1 MTLPDFLHP
10 FARPCA
16 TDFVRVVRGEGA
28 LVYDDRGREYVDAM
42 GALWFCHVGH
52 GRTEIAD
59 AVGAQL
65 GTLAAFH
72 AFDRFSNEPAER
84 LCTRLA
90 GLAPMPDARV
100 FLTTSGSEAV
110 DSALK
115 LVRAARSVG
124 GEPHRRV
131 VVSVVGAYHGVTYG
145 GLAAGGLPL
154 NQEHFGPMLPDVVQ
168 VPRHDAGAVAQLLAE
183 RGDEIAAVLVEPV
196 LGAGGVHPPPEG
208 YLAELRRLCDEAG
221 AWLVLDEVI
230 CGFGRLGTTWA
241 AQRYG
246 VQPDLVTFAKGVT
259 SGYVPLG
266 GVLVGT
272 AVRARLEADSAFVLR
287 HGHTW
292 SGHAGACA
300 AALANLDVLDRERLV
315 ERVPALG
322 ARLSAGLRSL
332 ADDGLVAEV
341 RGEGAVWAVG
351 LVDGADAVAVREG
364 MLQRGVIGRAIGAS
378 TLSFCPPYVT
388 TDEQVDRTV
397 DALRASLVRTV

>member
-10 FARPCA
+10 FARPAA
-16 TDFVRVVRGEGA
+16 TDFLRLVRGEGA
-28 LVYDDRGREYVDAM
+28 LVTDDRGRDYVDAM
-42 GALWFCHVGH
+42 GGLWFCHVGH
-52 GRTEIAD
+52 GRREIAE

-65 GTLAAFH
+65 GTLASFH
-72 AFDRFSNEPAER
+72 AFERFTNEPAER
-84 LCTRLA
+84 LCAVLA
-90 GLAPMPDARV
+90 EQAPMADARV

-124 GEPHRRV
+124 GEPQRRV
-131 VVSVVGAYHGVTYG
+131 VVSLEGAYHGVTYG

-168 VPRHDAGAVAQLLAE
+168 VPRHDAAAVAQLLAE
-183 RGDEIAAVLVEPV
+183 RGDEVAAVLVEPV

-208 YLAELRRLCDEAG
+208 YLAELRRLCDDAG

-246 VQPDLVTFAKGVT
+246 VSPDLVTFAKGVT

-266 GVLVGT
+266 GVLVGA
-272 AVRARLEADSAFVLR
+272 AVRARLEADPAFLLR

-300 AALANLDVLDRERLV
+300 AALANLEVLEREELPD
-315 ERVPALG
+315 RVPALG
-322 ARLSAGLRSL
+322 GRLSEGLRAL
-332 ADDGLVAEV
+332 AADGLVAEV

-351 LVDGADAVAVREG
+351 LADGVDAVAVREA
-364 MLQRGVIGRAIGAS
+364 MLDRGVIGRAIGAS
-378 TLSFCPPYVT
+378 TLTFCPPYVT
-388 TDEQVDRTV
+388 TDQQVDRTL
-397 DALRASLVRTV
+397 DALRGSLV

>member
-1 MTLPDFLHP
+1 MPLSAFLHP
-10 FARPCA
+10 FARPSA
-16 TDFVRVVRGEGA
+16 TDFLRLVRGEGA
-28 LVYDDRGREYVDAM
+28 LVYDDHGRDYVDAM
-42 GALWFCHVGH
+42 GGLWFCHVGH

-65 GTLAAFH
+65 GTLASFH
-72 AFDRFSNEPAER
+72 AFERFTNEPAER
-84 LCTRLA
+84 LCAELA
-90 GLAPMPDARV
+90 QRAPLPDARV

-115 LVRAARSVG
+115 LVRVARSVS

-131 VVSVVGAYHGVTYG
+131 VISLEGAYHGVTYG

-154 NQEHFGPMLPDVVQ
+154 NQEHFGAMLPDVVQ
-168 VPRHDAGAVAQLLAE
+168 VPRHDAGAVARALEQ
-183 RGDEIAAVLVEPV
+183 RGDEVAAVLVEPV
-196 LGAGGVHPPPEG
+196 LGAGGVYPPPEG
-208 YLAELRRLCDEAG
+208 YLPELRRLCDEAG

-241 AQRYG
+241 AQRYD

-266 GVLVGT
+266 GVLVGP
-272 AVRARLEADSAFVLR
+272 AIRERLEADPTFVLR

-300 AALANLDVLDRERLV
+300 AALANLEVLERERLL

-322 ARLSAGLRSL
+322 VRLAAGLRAL
-332 ADDGLVAEV
+332 AEDGRVAEV
-341 RGEGAVWAVG
+341 RGDGAVWAVG
-351 LVDGADAVAVREG
+351 LGEGVDAVAVREA
-364 MLQRGVIGRAIGAS
+364 MLERGVIGRAIGAS
-378 TLSFCPPYVT
+378 TLTFCPPYVT
-388 TDEQVDRTV
+388 TDEQVDRTL
-397 DALRASLVRTV
+397 DALIASLR